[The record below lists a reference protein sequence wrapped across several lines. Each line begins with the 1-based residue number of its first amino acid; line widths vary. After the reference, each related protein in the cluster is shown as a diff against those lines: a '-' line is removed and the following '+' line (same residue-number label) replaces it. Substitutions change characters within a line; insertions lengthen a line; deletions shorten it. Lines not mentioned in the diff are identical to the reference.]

1 MILVASISAACGS
14 TGAPPVSHG
23 WAVGQVDGHGAV
35 RGFLDSVACPSATSC
50 VAVGNEEGGGS
61 ASQAL
66 VERMTGTTWNATVL
80 PLPPS
85 SDASFLFGVAC
96 PSPVGC
102 VAVGYSSSSH
112 DAPLIETLARGRW
125 SVTPAPALPT
135 GAVGGTLRGVACAD
149 PESCVA
155 VGSTYASATST
166 EAAPW
171 IATLANGT
179 WTAAASPGLGPQGG
193 VLNDVSCSDVTDCVA
208 VGAEDTATTVTT
220 LVETL
225 SGGQWNLTPSP
236 GSGSDHNAAGL
247 TSVACQ
253 TAGACVAVGQLT
265 GPTPPILSAT
275 AGRWSA
281 ATGPTPEADDG
292 ATGLWG
298 VSCASSSGCLAVGA
312 LARANSPST
321 YAGAIGDPRGVLIE
335 RDAGGTWTTAPGPKG
350 LPATSGLRAVA
361 CVAQVCV
368 AVGMSGR
375 AIGSSPSAR
384 TLIIEAPDA

>member
-1 MILVASISAACGS
+1 
-14 TGAPPVSHG
+14 
-23 WAVGQVDGHGAV
+23 
-35 RGFLDSVACPSATSC
+35 
-50 VAVGNEEGGGS
+50 
-61 ASQAL
+61 
-66 VERMTGTTWNATVL
+66 MTGTTWNATVL

-253 TAGACVAVGQLT
+253 TAGVCVAVGQLDR
-265 GPTPPILSAT
+265 PDAT
-275 AGRWSA
+275 HPERHGRAMVGS
-281 ATGPTPEADDG
+281 DG
-292 ATGLWG
+292 THARGRRRG
-298 VSCASSSGCLAVGA
+298 HGAVGGVVR
-312 LARANSPST
+312 LVERLPGGRARSPGPNSPST

-350 LPATSGLRAVA
+350 LPATSGLRGGGLRGAGVRRRRHVGPGDRVVA
-361 CVAQVCV
+361 LGAHVDHRGTGRVRA
-368 AVGMSGR
+368 SGSRCAAPPCATPPCATPRCASVRSTARQPEPDPGRSR
-375 AIGSSPSAR
+375 AGRRCRRRSTPR
-384 TLIIEAPDA
+384 RGR